1 MMRRVL
7 VTIGVAML
15 GGVGGLAQSP
25 AAEET
30 TNRTEITANKLVF
43 DYAKRTAVFDGD
55 VVAKDATMRIE
66 SDRLIIQLDPQTQQL
81 QAARAIGRVRI
92 TEQDRIATA
101 DEAEYTVADGR
112 LVLTGQAMVMR
123 GNERLSG
130 AKITFWRTTNR
141 VECERPV
148 MILLPGKEGSKGWG
162 P

>member
-141 VECERPV
+141 V
-148 MILLPGKEGSKGWG
+148 
-162 P
+162 